1 MKYEKSEV
9 NFKHLVLEY
18 SPKYILGTF
27 MSVTKVCFFLHNGVA
42 LMSSVCIPHLV

>member
-1 MKYEKSEV
+1 MKKSEV

-18 SPKYILGTF
+18 SRKYILGKF
-27 MSVTKVCFFLHNGVA
+27 LSVTKVCFSLHDGVA